1 MEIKGERV
9 ISASQQT
16 VWDAIN
22 DPEIL
27 RLCIPGCEKVE
38 RVDDAQMKAVVQ
50 AKIGPVRARFSG
62 KVTMM
67 DVEAPDSCTLHF
79 EGTGG
84 PAGFAKG
91 QAKVTLSS
99 PAANQT
105 LLVYGSSAAIGGKLG
120 QIGSRLVES
129 AARSI
134 SDEFF
139 DRLAGQLAPQDAAT
153 AEPTEP
159 EQALA
164 PVEQAGDN
172 KRSGPWYKLF

>member
-9 ISASQQT
+9 IAASQQT

-38 RVDDAQMKAVVQ
+38 RVDETQMKAVVL
-50 AKIGPVRARFSG
+50 AKIGPVRARFTG
-62 KVTMM
+62 KVTMA
-67 DVEAPDSCTLHF
+67 DVVAPSACTLHF
-79 EGTGG
+79 EGNGG

-91 QAKVTLSS
+91 DAKVTLS
-99 PAANQT
+99 AQGENET
-105 LLVYGSSAAIGGKLG
+105 LLVYASSAAIGGKLG
-120 QIGSRLVES
+120 QIGARLIES

-139 DRLAGQLAPQDAAT
+139 DRLTNELSPVGEAEAAAETAAPDEAVPVAAEGEQT
-153 AEPTEP
+153 A
-159 EQALA
+159 
-164 PVEQAGDN
+164 
-172 KRSGPWYKLF
+172 RPWYKLF